1 MYLALRWVHSPYLA
15 LCIFCFATAVSA
27 QNDGNVS
34 VGSDPQGALVS
45 LRGEVSLSGV
55 TPVRFDRSLSGRY
68 EIEVTR
74 EGYERYRSAVYLSE
88 AKATDI
94 NVKLTPKT
102 RIKALF
108 RSAIIPGWGQR
119 YYGNQAKSTLFFVG
133 AAASGIGYAL
143 AKNDYDEKLDAYRER
158 VATRA
163 AVSQW
168 SEIPRLNAQ
177 VRDAQKIANDAENTL
192 NIVTIA
198 AAGIYALNLLDAF
211 AFFPDFNSYVEYKA
225 LTVVPSLDD
234 RGAAVRLALR
244 F

>member
-1 MYLALRWVHSPYLA
+1 MYLALRWVHSACLA
-15 LCIFCFATAVSA
+15 FCIFCFATTVSA

-34 VGSDPQGALVS
+34 VSSDPQGALVS

-68 EIEVTR
+68 EIEVAR
-74 EGYERYRSAVYLSE
+74 EGYERHRSAVYFSE
-88 AKATDI
+88 TKTTEI
-94 NVKLTPKT
+94 SVKLTPKT

-119 YYGNQAKSTLFFVG
+119 YYGSQAKSTLFFVG
-133 AAASGIGYAL
+133 AVASGIGYAM
-143 AKNDYDEKLDAYRER
+143 AKNDCDNKLDTYRAR
-158 VATRA
+158 VAARA
-163 AVSQW
+163 AITQW

-177 VRDAQKIANDAENTL
+177 VQEAQKKANDAENTL

-211 AFFPDFNSYVEYKA
+211 AFFPDFNSYAEYKA
-225 LTVVPSLDD
+225 LTVVPSVDG